1 MAGAG
6 GALLALLTTYPLMT
20 LNTRQHTEFND
31 RDARGDARG
40 PPPPRSS
47 IPDQLIEV
55 MREGG
60 GVAALYRGI
69 EPAVIGTVTSQAV
82 YNYWYAILRGR
93 HIRRNGANPGALSSL
108 AIASLAGAVNVLLTI
123 PIWTVC
129 VRMQAERKREEAFE
143 RERKRGRGRDSRASS
158 RSESL
163 AGRLFSFSFSSRDA
177 SDSDSETA
185 FETHLVARKKTFAE
199 TTAAV
204 WEDSGVA
211 GFWQGVVPSRVM
223 VSNPALQYAFYEAAA
238 DAFKRP
244 KARKG
249 RAVELT
255 AAEVFVAA
263 SLAKLG
269 ATVLTYPVLLVKSR
283 LQAMGKSTD
292 PAMRYSGTLDAAR
305 RIFREEGPAAFYRG
319 FGTKVTQTVFAAA
332 LMFAAKEEISRAV
345 RAAHAKMRRARHLG

>member
-40 PPPPRSS
+40 PPPPRRS
-47 IPDQLIEV
+47 IPDQLREV

-129 VRMQAERKREEAFE
+129 VRMQAERKREEAAERE
-143 RERKRGRGRDSRASS
+143 RERKRGRGRDTRASS

-163 AGRLFSFSFSSRDA
+163 VGRLFSFPFSSRDA
-177 SDSDSETA
+177 SETASETA
-185 FETHLVARKKTFAE
+185 LGARKKTFAE

-204 WEDSGVA
+204 WEDSGIA
-211 GFWQGVVPSRVM
+211 GFWQGVVPSLVM

-249 RAVELT
+249 RAMELT

-292 PAMRYSGTLDAAR
+292 PAMRYSGTMDAAR

-345 RAAHAKMRRARHLG
+345 RAAHAKMRRARNI